1 MSLEFSNAQ
10 GHIHVSEQAIA
21 TIVGA
26 CVSECYGVLGM
37 SSKKRLKDGMAEL
50 LGKDNF
56 SRGIVIQT
64 KDNNLS
70 ISIHIIVMYGIKI
83 SEVSFNIQEKV
94 KFSIEQMLELQVDTV
109 NVVVEDVRVAL
120 PDKKSKEK
128 K

>member
-10 GHIHVSEQAIA
+10 GQIHVSEQAIA

-37 SSKKRLKDGMAEL
+37 SSKKRLKDGVAEL

-64 KDNNLS
+64 TDNNLS

-109 NVVVEDVRVAL
+109 NVVVEDVRVAS